1 MKTTPKYLLI
11 ANQLRQRIL
20 DGDLAVG
27 TQLPQEKRLIKAY
40 NVSRITVRKALDILE
55 QEGLIYRIQGAGTF
69 VQQSQHQGHTVNQ
82 NQAELFDLTDLNVE
96 VSQFTVL
103 KPAQQIAQILR
114 LNQYDLTY
122 VVERILSYQNTPVI
136 LQNLYFP
143 TKYIQGMRLDA
154 LKLSIPHFLTNE
166 LGVDLAS
173 ISRDFDLAKLST
185 TPAAQLQVSPQQ
197 ILLLITEKFFLKNG
211 AIGGFSRNWINTDKY
226 HYQTRM
232 QLT

>member
-27 TQLPQEKRLIKAY
+27 KQLPQEKRLIKAY

-55 QEGLIYRIQGAGTF
+55 REGFIYRIQGAGTF
-69 VQQSQHQGHTVNQ
+69 VQQSHHQGQAVNQ
-82 NQAELFDLTDLNVE
+82 SQAELFNLTDLSVE

-103 KPAQQIAQILR
+103 KPPHQVAQTLK
-114 LNQYDLTY
+114 LNQYDLAY
-122 VVERILSYQNTPVI
+122 VVERLLSAQEEPVI

-154 LKLSIPHFLTNE
+154 LKLSIPHFLTEE
-166 LGVDLAS
+166 LGVNLAT
-173 ISRDFDLAKLST
+173 ITRDFSLAKLPPKQAS
-185 TPAAQLQVSPQQ
+185 QLQVSSQQ
-197 ILLLITEKFFLKNG
+197 PLLLITEKFFLKNG
-211 AIGGFSRNWINTDKY
+211 ATGVFSRNWINPDKY
-226 HYQTRM
+226 HYQTRI